1 MTVSVFERP
10 ARWSAF
16 FIDADPEALGLPSMP
31 GVRWGVLPD
40 GQPGSPEIPPV
51 HALAVALAADLERD
65 LLDRARTGWVLQSTG
80 VPPAVIQMESP
91 RRARPAPGG
100 HDQT

>member
-16 FIDADPEALGLPSMP
+16 FYDADPEALSLPSTP

-40 GQPGSPEIPPV
+40 SQPGSPEIPPV

-65 LLDRARTGWVLQSTG
+65 LLDRAHQLQ
-80 VPPAVIQMESP
+80 ARIRALQMESP

-100 HDQT
+100 HDKP